1 MKGTVVATWIQTAK
15 KLWGEDVVA
24 AVMEQNG
31 WPAGRKI
38 MAPSDN
44 IVLNPLYR
52 NAFALDEILQHL
64 RVWQWRNLFPISCRP
79 KLTRLATLNC
89 LQTGWRQQGKKA
101 KTKPCLKV

>member
-38 MAPSDN
+38 TAPSDN
-44 IVLNPLYR
+44 IVLNKLYR

-64 RVWQWRNLFPISCRP
+64 SRLVFLAADGRCADKLFEQVDE
-79 KLTRLATLNC
+79 L
-89 LQTGWRQQGKKA
+89 GGKR
-101 KTKPCLKV
+101 